1 MQLLLINARA
11 SGEGDTILPCS
22 PQSGTLWI
30 WWQQPHLA
38 RGCPL
43 MFGYRWCQGCSGA
56 DISPGPLLCPW
67 PPLPAL
73 QGPCPARQCERGST
87 SSLSSQHISFPRRV
101 QAPCPCG
108 PHPHAQQRITHSSAG
123 SMRWQALI
131 DPTVQIPNVLSP
143 SSRFSHF
150 PGQLSTPFW
159 LSSSPYPSL

>member
-1 MQLLLINARA
+1 MIYCPGIMQLLLINARA

-108 PHPHAQQRITHSSAG
+108 P
-123 SMRWQALI
+123 
-131 DPTVQIPNVLSP
+131 
-143 SSRFSHF
+143 
-150 PGQLSTPFW
+150 
-159 LSSSPYPSL
+159 LSSCPTEDHSQFCRVHALTGVN